1 MVRVDDWVRIDGG
14 TAAVGEIGN
23 VTKVTKVMAAVRLH
37 LTGVSV
43 NKKQKFL
50 TGVSPPAAP
59 AVAVFTNADE
69 DEENCPPVDADLID
83 ILVNV
88 PDLTDEN
95 RARLLNAVVETIEA
109 VSGRGTVQ
117 GKGLT
122 LRGMGQFKFR
132 MSSPEKAALV
142 VRHYTGNALTLEGQN
157 CSVSFAEAGQEAPSN
172 FKNGGNQNHRSTN
185 SGESAPAMNVAALPA
200 GRTLADR
207 FRKGTEEQNRKRR
220 RRW

>member
-1 MVRVDDWVRIDGG
+1 MSDL
-14 TAAVGEIGN
+14 
-23 VTKVTKVMAAVRLH
+23 KRLIW
-37 LTGVSV
+37 
-43 NKKQKFL
+43 
-50 TGVSPPAAP
+50 
-59 AVAVFTNADE
+59 D
-69 DEENCPPVDADLID
+69 
-83 ILVNV
+83 V
-88 PDLTDEN
+88 PDFPKPGILFRDISP
-95 RARLLNAVVETIEA
+95 LLRSHFVETIEA

-207 FRKGTEEQNRKRR
+207 FRKGTEEQTRKRR